1 MDTPSNLNIRFRIL
15 LAYIRKA
22 IYLRHRIGLVYV
34 SGSLPCFEGFG
45 NLPTDLVRKDA
56 LIDGKPASEILDLL
70 IIPGGSLV
78 ESQSIS
84 PNIQKEIQKM
94 ADAGKFVL
102 GICSGFQILSKA
114 TDIGRLSSSPI
125 TRKGLG
131 LIDVQFEPLICTDR
145 VTASVVGKSFMTNK
159 IGEKVTGF
167 HCHTYGKIVP
177 SPKARP
183 IIVSH
188 IQRVNYRNNPQD
200 LVSGYSNKESNVV
213 GILTH
218 ALLDENPVI
227 IQSIMKSLDM
237 SPEELQKIKITNFLL
252 MQKVKNEIGVSTT
265 LKAKKQLP
273 RPFQVPAI
281 LFTTATGSGSG
292 KTFIV
297 TGVAG
302 ALKKRGINLGLMK
315 IGGDIRDIVPAL
327 YLIKEPIAPYSSL
340 HLANSGWTPI
350 FDAVENASKDYD
362 FLVIE
367 GAMGPFTGFLNETV
381 KRPAT
386 TAEIAVA
393 LGVPTVVVV
402 ACDKA
407 GVEGAAVIGLSYVN
421 MLKSLG
427 IKVVGIILN
436 KVHTSYFTPEVRKSV
451 KSAFNNVGVEL
462 LGVIPKIKLDGRGA
476 IPEIEIKYEE
486 FAGKAIKNIEESLD
500 LDAVI
505 RLAAPPKRSPVSY
518 ETVLK
523 KFKQLLDSGCDFD
536 GKTGDANLT

>member
-1 MDTPSNLNIRFRIL
+1 
-15 LAYIRKA
+15 
-22 IYLRHRIGLVYV
+22 
-34 SGSLPCFEGFG
+34 
-45 NLPTDLVRKDA
+45 
-56 LIDGKPASEILDLL
+56 
-70 IIPGGSLV
+70 
-78 ESQSIS
+78 
-84 PNIQKEIQKM
+84 M

-114 TDIGRLSSSPI
+114 TDIGRLSSTPI
-125 TRKGLG
+125 IRNGLG
-131 LIDVQFEPLICTDR
+131 LIDVEFEPLICTDR

-159 IGEKVTGF
+159 IGEKITGF
-167 HCHTYGKIVP
+167 HCHTYGKIFP
-177 SPKARP
+177 STKARP

-200 LVSGYSNKESNVV
+200 FVSGYSNKDGNVV

-218 ALLDENPVI
+218 ALLDENPIIVESI
-227 IQSIMKSLDM
+227 IQSLDM
-237 SPEELQKIKITNFLL
+237 SPEDLQNIKTANFLL
-252 MQKVKNEIGVSTT
+252 RQKMKNEIGVSTN
-265 LKAKKQLP
+265 LKPKKQWP
-273 RPFQVPAI
+273 RPSQVPMI

-327 YLIKEPIAPYSSL
+327 YLIKEPIASYSSL

-350 FDAVENASKDYD
+350 FDAVKNASKDYD
-362 FLVIE
+362 FLIIE

-393 LGVPTVVVV
+393 LGIPTVVVV

-421 MLKSLG
+421 VLKSLG

-436 KVHTSYFTPEVRKSV
+436 KVHTSYFTAEVRKSV
-451 KSAFNNVGVEL
+451 KSAFNNVGVQL
-462 LGVIPKIKLDGRGA
+462 LGVIPKIQLEGRGA

-486 FAGKAIKNIEESLD
+486 FAVQAIKNIEESLD
-500 LDAVI
+500 LDALI
-505 RLAAPPKRSPVSY
+505 RLAAPIERSSVSY

-523 KFKQLLDSGCDFD
+523 KFKQLLDNGCAFNE
-536 GKTGDANLT
+536 KTGDANST